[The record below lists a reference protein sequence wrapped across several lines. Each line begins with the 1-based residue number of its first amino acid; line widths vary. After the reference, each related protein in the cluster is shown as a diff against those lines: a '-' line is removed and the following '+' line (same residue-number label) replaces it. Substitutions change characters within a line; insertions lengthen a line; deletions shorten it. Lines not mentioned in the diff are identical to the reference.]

1 MTTETYCTIH
11 RIKIYLLDSVTP
23 PSNNRYPGGEG
34 QYPFMLLGGEEQYL
48 KVHTATRWTIRHS
61 LMLHWFADL
70 MNVTEEAKIHRP
82 NPKRDSIHSYSWVER
97 DSIHLYSWVKGDG
110 IHSYY
115 WVERDSI
122 YLYSWVERDSIHSHS
137 WVERDSIHLYSWVE
151 GKEGQYRFILMGEE
165 THYKNLSALP
175 KNSTQCPS
183 QALNPT
189 LKINRVSRREDESLR
204 SSSLY

>member
-1 MTTETYCTIH
+1 
-11 RIKIYLLDSVTP
+11 
-23 PSNNRYPGGEG
+23 
-34 QYPFMLLGGEEQYL
+34 MLLGGEEQYL

-82 NPKRDSIHSYSWVER
+82 NPKRDSIHSYS
-97 DSIHLYSWVKGDG
+97 
-110 IHSYY
+110 

-175 KNSTQCPS
+175 KNSTQCPG

-204 SSSLY
+204 SGSLY